1 MLSLLFVLPGSTL
14 RAKQPKSMV
23 QFYGKKMGHFRP

>member
-1 MLSLLFVLPGSTL
+1 MLSLLFMLPGSTL

-23 QFYGKKMGHFRP
+23 QFYDNNAGHFRP